1 MPKGEEPAVGIEP
14 TTARSQ
20 NGAKRPV
27 SGLKRNGEDSN
38 GSSGPAQAPKT
49 AAERVTEPQRG
60 HDREIVALIAA
71 LFLGLNI
78 GDDVPDAVR
87 RARRFLAAVDET
99 PADTSR

>member
-1 MPKGEEPAVGIEP
+1 MPKEKEPAVGIEP

-20 NGAKRPV
+20 KAPKWPTQGAN
-27 SGLKRNGEDSN
+27 RNENDVN
-38 GSSGPAQAPKT
+38 ASSGPAQAPKT

-71 LFLGLNI
+71 LFFGLNI

-87 RARRFLAAVDET
+87 RARRFLAAVDEQDG
-99 PADTSR
+99 AR